1 MQPVPFSEAA
11 PTLPPPVLKVDVFR
25 VVGEENSP
33 GGWEGSGPGSPH
45 PHPISTNW
53 GAMTT
58 STKDAFV
65 PRLSRQLSQTRN
77 EANV

>member
-11 PTLPPPVLKVDVFR
+11 PTPSPPMWKVDVFR
-25 VVGEENSP
+25 VVGGKNSP
-33 GGWEGSGPGSPH
+33 GGWERSGPGSPH

-53 GAMTT
+53 GAVTT
-58 STKDAFV
+58 STKDAFM
-65 PRLSRQLSQTRN
+65 PGLSHQLSQTRN